1 MNIYVVQ
8 AGDTVQSIGGAFG
21 LSPEEIIYLNQLAYP
36 YGLALGQALL
46 LPTPG
51 INSGSIFQ
59 RHFFSFGYAYP
70 FIDEQVLQE
79 TLPYLSALAVFSY
92 GFSAEGELVPPQ
104 LPDEPLVEAALAV
117 NVRPILTL
125 TPFGP
130 DGNFNNYL
138 VSAVLNDLAARQRL
152 FRELLAVVQL
162 KGYLGVDVDFE
173 YVLPEDRQAFSAF
186 VQELADLLHSQGL
199 TVSVALAP
207 KTYAEQPGLLYEGQD
222 YAALGAAA
230 DYVLLMTYEW
240 GYTYSEPMPIAPLN
254 WVRRVLAYAVQEIPP
269 AKINLGIPNYAYDW
283 TLPYVKGESRARTL
297 GVVEA
302 MQQAV
307 EVGAEI
313 FFDETAQTPYYNYWQ
328 NGQEHQVWFEDVRS
342 LAARFQLVN
351 EFGLRGGGWWQL
363 MRLFRAG
370 WRLLAGSFYIDK
382 IL

>member
-8 AGDTVQSIGGAFG
+8 AGDSVSSIAAAFG
-21 LSPEEIIYLNQLAYP
+21 LSPEEIIYLNQVAEP

-46 LPTPG
+46 LPTG
-51 INSGSIFQ
+51 GGEGAIFE
-59 RHFFSFGYAYP
+59 RPFFSFGYAYP
-70 FIDEQVLQE
+70 FIDESVLQE
-79 TLPYLSALAVFSY
+79 SLSYLSGLAVFSY

-104 LPDEPLVEAALAV
+104 LPDEPLVAAALAAGS
-117 NVRPILTL
+117 RSILTL

-138 VSAVLNDLAARQRL
+138 VSAALNDAAARQRL
-152 FRELLAVVQL
+152 LAELLATAQA

-173 YVLPEDRQAFSAF
+173 YILPEDRQAFSAF

-199 TVSVALAP
+199 TLSVALAP

-254 WVRRVLAYAVQEIPP
+254 WVRRVLEYAVQEIPP
-269 AKINLGIPNYAYDW
+269 DKITLGIPNYAYDW
-283 TLPYVKGESRARTL
+283 TLPYVRGESRARTL
-297 GVVEA
+297 GVVDA
-302 MQQAV
+302 MQQAIDVGV
-307 EVGAEI
+307 EI
-313 FFDETAQTPYYNYWQ
+313 LFDEVAQTPYYNYVQ
-328 NGQEHQVWFEDVRS
+328 DGQEHQVWFEDVRS
-342 LAARFQLVN
+342 LAARFQLIN
-351 EFGLRGGGWWQL
+351 EFGLLGGGWWQL

-370 WRLLAGSFYIDK
+370 WRLLIGSFYITK
-382 IL
+382 NL